1 MKDWGERTGGKK
13 RHGGISGYLD
23 VGVGGVG
30 LVGVG
35 WGAIS
40 QDCGVSK
47 EKLINCQRSVRE
59 GNSP

>member
-1 MKDWGERTGGKK
+1 MGWGWLVSGG
-13 RHGGISGYLD
+13 
-23 VGVGGVG
+23 
-30 LVGVG
+30 
-35 WGAIS
+35 GAIS